1 MGFDH
6 SLFRNKHMLLQV
18 PLNILLIL
26 FYYFN
31 KPKIYIYSFDFL
43 YLYILYVLINIFL
56 YHNLLYESHKIMMI
70 QPICFFFYIYIFLLH
85 VLLSILLNLYFHFL
99 IFWIMVFHLTN
110 IRRKWNIN
118 IWSGN
123 YIKKK
128 NSIIQII

>member
-1 MGFDH
+1 MNPIKLWWFN
-6 SLFRNKHMLLQV
+6 LFV
-18 PLNILLIL
+18 
-26 FYYFN
+26 
-31 KPKIYIYSFDFL
+31 
-43 YLYILYVLINIFL
+43 
-56 YHNLLYESHKIMMI
+56 
-70 QPICFFFYIYIFLLH
+70 FFFIYIFLLH

-128 NSIIQII
+128 IQSFKLYKMKFSIILLKKICMVYYNTIQVYQYIKKKKIRVVTYNLELSWNDNIDSKINEREYFFRL